1 MGKFLFLQG
10 IYIFQTPKRSRTTF
24 CSSLYIVI
32 KSRSKTMFDLNIV
45 RVLKNPWYIGFFFLK
60 YYFRKVAK
68 INSLNKTLLLEMMK
82 KINNLLKIIT
92 K

>member
-1 MGKFLFLQG
+1 
-10 IYIFQTPKRSRTTF
+10 
-24 CSSLYIVI
+24 
-32 KSRSKTMFDLNIV
+32 MFDLNIV